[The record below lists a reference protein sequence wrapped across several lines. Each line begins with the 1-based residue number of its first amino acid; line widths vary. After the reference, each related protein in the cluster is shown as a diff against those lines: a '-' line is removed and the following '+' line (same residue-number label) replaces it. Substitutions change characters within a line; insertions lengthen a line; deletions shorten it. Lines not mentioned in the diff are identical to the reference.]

1 MKKRN
6 IGIVISYIYTFL
18 NMVIGLFLSSFLL
31 KKLGDVEYGLY
42 QTVSSFATY
51 LVLLEF
57 GTGSVM
63 SRNVVVARNKKD
75 ENYLKQCISTVWYMT
90 VFLSVAICIVSILLY
105 FNLGPNIFKNNDI

>member
-6 IGIVISYIYTFL
+6 VGIVLSYAYTFL
-18 NMVIGLFLSSFLL
+18 NMVIGLFMSSFMLRQ
-31 KKLGDVEYGLY
+31 LGDVEYGLY

-63 SRNVVVARNKKD
+63 SRNVVVAK
-75 ENYLKQCISTVWYMT
+75 ELTV
-90 VFLSVAICIVSILLY
+90 
-105 FNLGPNIFKNNDI
+105 